1 MRLWRSACGSAEARA
16 DSRRDGGAAAGE
28 KRWVAL
34 ESEAVRA
41 HRQVLAD
48 LSDDALL
55 DGDPVGKRAKGA
67 ELGPCAIRYNAGM
80 RALHVGISQVF
91 SLHHLH
97 ERESRRGAAEHATR
111 DAPRA
116 AGESPERHCLCTA
129 VPCVNT
135 AACTAAYKAVYNK
148 AVSKALYTARYRA
161 AFKGHVQAVSQAA
174 DHAVNTAA
182 MYKSV

>member
-116 AGESPERHCLCTA
+116 AVESPEKQRQGSVQQSSIKGIAHSK
-129 VPCVNT
+129 VQ
-135 AACTAAYKAVYNK
+135 YKQCPRQ
-148 AVSKALYTARYRA
+148 LTT
-161 AFKGHVQAVSQAA
+161 Q
-174 DHAVNTAA
+174 
-182 MYKSV
+182 

>member
-28 KRWVAL
+28 ERWVAL

-41 HRQVLAD
+41 PRQVLAD
-48 LSDDALL
+48 LSDNALL

-116 AGESPERHCLCTA
+116 AVESPEKQRQGSVQQSSIKGIVHSK
-129 VPCVNT
+129 VQGSVQG
-135 AACTAAYKAVYNK
+135 KVQ
-148 AVSKALYTARYRA
+148 AVSKA
-161 AFKGHVQAVSQAA
+161 A
-174 DHAVNTAA
+174 DLAVNTAA